1 MQDVQYGQELK
12 ELKEHKELQ
21 EQPPIQ
27 AHREHRVIKDM
38 QGMLFGQ
45 VHKVHKAL

>member
-1 MQDVQYGQELK
+1 VPKVIKALK
-12 ELKEHKELQ
+12 ALKVLQ
-21 EQPPIQ
+21 EQLPIQ